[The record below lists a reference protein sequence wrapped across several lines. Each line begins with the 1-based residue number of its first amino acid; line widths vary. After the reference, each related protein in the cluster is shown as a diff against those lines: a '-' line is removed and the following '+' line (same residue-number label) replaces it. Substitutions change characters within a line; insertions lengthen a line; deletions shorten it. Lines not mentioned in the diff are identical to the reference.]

1 MCPIECHLC
10 SVSAGSVQGQQFH
23 NRFNMFV
30 KKVSQEVHAGWRN
43 SEKDVPKHSVLNLAF
58 MVKKQ
63 TEHDQYRLIFRR
75 SILIFS
81 GLKSWYFDIIV
92 DIIYFETQI
101 MERFP

>member
-1 MCPIECHLC
+1 
-10 SVSAGSVQGQQFH
+10 
-23 NRFNMFV
+23 MFV
-30 KKVSQEVHAGWRN
+30 KKVSQKVCAGWGD
-43 SEKDVPKHSVLNLAF
+43 SEEDVPKHSELNLAF

-63 TEHDQYRLIFRR
+63 TEHDQYRLILRR

-81 GLKSWYFDIIV
+81 GLKSYFDIIV